1 MVAVIQCQVVSR
13 PRRKVLVALEAKQ
26 VPPPRRM
33 TSVTKP
39 LKRGEPEEDLFTE
52 LSGYEVGAR
61 QWERAPCAPA
71 GFADLIELSREL
83 APERPRSPAL
93 RDKQVAVVTGA
104 SDELAPREADS
115 DPQASGVLA
124 LAGLTEARR
133 VELKAAIVEH
143 AIADLEDSSGH
154 PLPPELAE
162 EMGQSL
168 GHDFGHVRVHADDSA
183 AEAAALFSA
192 RAFTLGAH
200 IYMGR
205 DQWQPGAPW
214 FESLL
219 AHELTHVVQ
228 HDHGELAPGPAG
240 GVRVT
245 APDEASERE
254 AAEAAAYVGNRE
266 LPAIVEDARNATAA
280 RPDAQGVVVARDVLP
295 SLSDVVRWISPDLA
309 DLIEEGPLGKIQ
321 EIIEDGIDTFLSP
334 FTGIIESVTG
344 FVDGLIES
352 FGDVFTFIQG
362 LAAGDLKCCEA
373 FAAGL
378 DLIRE
383 IASAIADNPAV
394 QALRDGLG
402 KVSGVIKDIVVFVL
416 SPGFELV
423 KKILGGAWDGIKDFA
438 ETIGDWIDPVLEY
451 SQAAFDWVM
460 EKLGI
465 GGDGGGGGGILGWL
479 AGVADDAWSAIS
491 ETFAP
496 IVEPLK
502 TVGSVL
508 LAVSPIGPLMLLI
521 KHGPTLVSAVQW
533 LWKNRGDPNLV
544 KRAHDEMG
552 HTFLPGLLDGAQG
565 FSQAMQSAATWLVDK
580 ITGLSTGLLE
590 LVGGLAGVP
599 LLGLVQSAVQSVAD
613 GATQFAGWASGV
625 FTEAVA
631 GIQSGFEKLRAFVTP
646 YIDVLC
652 SIGLAIVNPAMIPMI
667 LFGHAWMALP
677 DCIKAPIIDLLLD
690 AAIAVL
696 EALPGVAL
704 FGPLW
709 AILRSGV
716 IGFLRGLRK
725 QDTKTKEQV
734 SNKIARIISG
744 SSPAFL
750 LGFVE
755 GFLQGVWEGLTDPF
769 VLIWTVIEGLGKVAT
784 WLVDLA
790 AQALGPKDKV
800 AVAPASAPA
809 AAPSTAGEPLPTRA
823 ELGERV
829 GQMGAELAPHVEQV
843 TGGFWPAVQSVFQG
857 GQGLTFEDLIARLG
871 EMWASV
877 EMSVQNG
884 SEGLAAR
891 LCEFFMRDEAEGE
904 LGKGVG
910 WLAGTIAFEVLLTV
924 LTAGA
929 WEPVSA
935 AGKALKVFTRIL
947 DWTGEALGAAFK
959 LIGQIG
965 GLLLDALKGL
975 RRMLASAAGPVHAVL
990 DAVGEIGSKL
1000 VRYAEELI
1008 GRFGRGVA
1016 SEGGEVLAETGTKKA
1031 LEEVGEETAE
1041 NTAKKAAAEAAV
1053 DQGAKKTAAEGTEEL
1068 GEHGAKQTTEEVG
1081 EQGAKE
1087 TTEEA
1092 GEHGAKETA
1101 EEGGEQGGKR
1111 ATDAPDTTEKLR
1123 VAAEA
1128 GLLSDVLESD
1138 GFPAATIAATVS
1150 RIFIPRYKWIKSF
1163 ELESRGFGH
1172 FILWMIA
1179 SRVRVDDIQPRA
1191 DNRALTPR
1199 ITTPNGIVVELP
1211 LPRLQHILDGHTI
1224 ENFDPVARLAN
1235 LDAQGI
1241 LDPDHVTHFFKP
1253 GSITNPQET
1262 ATLIRQALEGR
1273 GGAKLMPPGKRVVE
1287 IDIRGT
1293 TVQFVVGSLPGNA
1306 GYQIV
1311 SAFPVSG
1318 RGFTRAQIKAFA
1330 DEIQAGTK
1338 TLQQIRR
1345 EAMEM
1350 L

>member
-1 MVAVIQCQVVSR
+1 
-13 PRRKVLVALEAKQ
+13 

-52 LSGYEVGAR
+52 LSGYEAGAR

-83 APERPRSPAL
+83 APERPRIPAL
-93 RDKQVAVVTGA
+93 RDTRVAVVTDA
-104 SDELAPREADS
+104 PEERAPREADS
-115 DPQASGVLA
+115 HPQTSGVLA

-590 LVGGLAGVP
+590 LAGGLAGVP

-631 GIQSGFEKLRAFVTP
+631 GIQSGFDKLRAFVTP

-725 QDTKTKEQV
+725 QDPKTKEQV
-734 SNKIARIISG
+734 SNKIARVLSG

-790 AQALGPKDKV
+790 AQALGPTDKV
-800 AVAPASAPA
+800 AVAPAPAPA

-843 TGGFWPAVQSVFQG
+843 TGGFYPAVQSVFQD

-935 AGKALKVFTRIL
+935 AGKALKVFARIL

-965 GLLLDALKGL
+965 GFLLDALKGL

-990 DAVGEIGSKL
+990 DAIGEIGSKL
-1000 VRYAEELI
+1000 VRYAEELL

-1016 SEGGEVLAETGTKKA
+1016 NEGGEALAETGTKKA
-1031 LEEVGEETAE
+1031 LVETAEEVGEETAE
-1041 NTAKKAAAEAAV
+1041 KTAKKAAAEGAV
-1053 DQGAKKTAAEGTEEL
+1053 DVGANKTAAEGTEEF
-1068 GEHGAKQTTEEVG
+1068 GEQGAKQTTEEVG

-1092 GEHGAKETA
+1092 GEQGAKETA

-1111 ATDAPDTTEKLR
+1111 VDDAEKLR

-1128 GLLSDVLESD
+1128 KIVSDLLERSGIPAVAIASALERT
-1138 GFPAATIAATVS
+1138 FM
-1150 RIFIPRYKWIKSF
+1150 PRYRWIKQFVAEARSP
-1163 ELESRGFGH
+1163 
-1172 FILWMIA
+1172 ILAEIFMIA
-1179 SRVRVDDIQPRA
+1179 SKIKVDDVRVDSPGGKSPDKIKEPKDAPKEYQSDPER
-1191 DNRALTPR
+1191 LE
-1199 ITTPNGIVVELP
+1199 ELSK
-1211 LPRLQHILDGHTI
+1211 
-1224 ENFDPVARLAN
+1224 DPAKGGV
-1235 LDAQGI
+1235 
-1241 LDPDHVTHFFKP
+1241 PDKY
-1253 GSITNPQET
+1253 
-1262 ATLIRQALEGR
+1262 
-1273 GGAKLMPPGKRVVE
+1273 GKS
-1287 IDIRGT
+1287 T
-1293 TVQFVVGSLPGNA
+1293 
-1306 GYQIV
+1306 
-1311 SAFPVSG
+1311 
-1318 RGFTRAQIKAFA
+1318 
-1330 DEIQAGTK
+1330 
-1338 TLQQIRR
+1338 R
-1345 EAMEM
+1345 EAMAGLAAERKK
-1350 L
+1350 LVKPPVKRGPPEVDFFDGDGIPWDVKTPISPPAGAKWTFTQAESWNSVVDQLKKKWPNANTGTNQPVRVLLDVSYLNKQDHELLWQQLKKRCNAEELSRIVEIIT